1 MYGVVPAA
9 GTGTRLRPL
18 TDETPK
24 GLVSVGNRPLLD
36 HVFDRLLEA
45 GVDELIVIVGYQL
58 DTLIDYYGDAYRG
71 LPITYV
77 HQRDQLGLGHAVA
90 RCEAVVS
97 GPFVVCNGDNLFQRP
112 QRAALE
118 RARDEDVD
126 AVLVSEE
133 VSREQAT
140 KTGVIETDGSRVD
153 TTGGRR
159 VERVVEKP
167 DKPPSRLSTT
177 GWHVLSEEIFDA
189 LALLRPS
196 DHGEYELSDAVSLL
210 AQAGAS
216 VETVPLSG
224 WRVNIN
230 TPEDVDRAER
240 LRRERGS
247 E

>member
-9 GTGTRLRPL
+9 GKGTRLHPL

-24 GLVSVGNRPLLD
+24 GLVTVDGRPLVS

-45 GVDELIVIVGYQL
+45 GVDELVVVVGYEL
-58 DTLIDYYGDAYRG
+58 DRLIGHYGDAYRG

-90 RCEAVVS
+90 RCESVVS
-97 GPFVVCNGDNLFQRP
+97 GPFVVCNGDNVFQRP
-112 QRAALE
+112 QRTALT
-118 RARDEDVD
+118 RARDETVD
-126 AVLVSEE
+126 AVLVTEE
-133 VSREQAT
+133 VSREDAT
-140 KTGVIETDGSRVD
+140 KTGVIEIDDSQVGA
-153 TTGGRR
+153 TGGSR

-167 DKPPSRLSTT
+167 DTPPSRLSTT
-177 GWHVLSEEIFDA
+177 GWYVLPEEIFDA

-196 DHGEYELSDAVSLL
+196 NRGEYELSDAVSLL
-210 AQAGAS
+210 AQAGAT
-216 VETVPLSG
+216 VETVPLNG

-230 TPEDVDRAER
+230 TTEDVDRAEH
-240 LRRERGS
+240 LRQKRDS